1 MRKMALTSGLSAI
14 AVALALVAASPAK
27 AQYGY
32 GWYGQGMMG
41 PGMMGPGMMGS
52 GMMGHMMGPG
62 MMMGQGWCP
71 GCGTMGPGMMG
82 PGMMGMMGPGMMG
95 PGMMMGQ
102 GYQPTNL
109 NLSVNDVKGYLER
122 WIAMTGNSRIKVGS
136 VTEKDSST
144 ITADIVTTDKE
155 ALVQRFAV
163 DRSAGIYRPV
173 Q

>member
-52 GMMGHMMGPG
+52 GMMGH
-62 MMMGQGWCP
+62 
-71 GCGTMGPGMMG
+71 
-82 PGMMGMMGPGMMG
+82 MMG